1 VRGARVLK
9 VESQNTNVPACRFYA
24 GRGFLLRAVRRGAYP
39 ELPHEIQL
47 LWYSRPYRR
56 GPCNEN

>member
-39 ELPHEIQL
+39 ELPHEIQF
-47 LWYSRPYRR
+47 LWYKDLV
-56 GPCNEN
+56 